1 LLFAETLYKVRRREE
16 EWMTKL
22 NNRKDIL
29 LLLLYA
35 PGKTEKL
42 NEPIVG
48 KTRLIKMLF
57 LFKKEALQHFCR
69 DTEISAENF
78 YEFFPWNF
86 GPFSSQVYDD
96 LMFFIL
102 RGFIASS
109 VAHQEGLPESEEE
122 WEKWLD
128 ESGTS
133 EIPQE
138 IDPYEE
144 ETFVLTDT
152 GIKFTKQIYDSL
164 SQSQQKLLK
173 EFKSRLSAAPLRAIL
188 RYVYETYPEEIS
200 SSIIKEEV
208 LA

>member
-1 LLFAETLYKVRRREE
+1 
-16 EWMTKL
+16 MPKL

-29 LLLLYA
+29 LLLLYS
-35 PGKTEKL
+35 PGKTEKF

-57 LFKKEALQHFCR
+57 LFKKEVLQHFCR
-69 DTEISAENF
+69 GTEISAENF
-78 YEFFPWNF
+78 YEFFPWSF

-102 RGFIASS
+102 RGFIEPS
-109 VAHQEGLPESEEE
+109 VAHQESLPESEEE

-144 ETFVLTDT
+144 ETFALTDT

-164 SQSQQKLLK
+164 SQSQQNLLK
-173 EFKSRLSAAPLRAIL
+173 EFKARLSAAPLRAIL
-188 RYVYETYPEEIS
+188 RYVYKTYPKEIANS
-200 SSIIKEEV
+200 TIKEEV
-208 LA
+208 LANRF

>member
-1 LLFAETLYKVRRREE
+1 
-16 EWMTKL
+16 MPNL

-29 LLLLYA
+29 LLLLYS
-35 PGKTEKL
+35 PGKTGKF
-42 NEPIVG
+42 NEPVVG

-57 LFKKEALQHFCR
+57 LFKKEALQHFCQG
-69 DTEISAENF
+69 TEISVENF

-102 RGFIASS
+102 RGFIESS
-109 VAHQEGLPESEEE
+109 AAHQDSLPESEEE

-144 ETFVLTDT
+144 ETFALTEM
-152 GIKFTKQIYDSL
+152 GMRFTKQIYDSL

-173 EFKSRLSAAPLRAIL
+173 EFKARLSVAPLRAIL
-188 RYVYETYPEEIS
+188 RYVYKTYPKEIANS
-200 SSIIKEEV
+200 TIKEEI
-208 LA
+208 LANRF